1 MGRRRKDAGLLSDI
15 FKACYDLFQHVPIW
29 VGPCVAVV
37 TFALFYWIV
46 PYFAIKDGT
55 PGSPI
60 YAMLFHVLAYGVA
73 GVVALAW
80 ITAEIRKRSSRR
92 LFDTAVD
99 TGHVSDFTWQEF
111 EHLIGE
117 HYRRQGYMAEVVGSP
132 SGDGGVDILLNGH
145 GQTLLVQCKHWKAYK
160 VGVREVRELH
170 SVVTSRRVSGGI
182 LITSGRFTAEAKAYA
197 VETGIRFVDGTEL
210 QQLLHAAQASPVHS
224 APELKPP
231 TPAHSAAA
239 PTCPSCGK
247 CMVHRTAQ
255 SGAYAGSTFWG
266 CPGYPKC
273 KGIRSIPS
281 PGGIAKGNTRQ

>member
-1 MGRRRKDAGLLSDI
+1 MGRRRKDDGLLGDI

-37 TFALFYWIV
+37 SFALFYWV
-46 PYFAIKDGT
+46 APSFGVKDGT

-60 YAMLFHVLAYGVA
+60 FTGLFHMLAYGVA
-73 GVVALAW
+73 GVVVLAW
-80 ITAEIRKRSSRR
+80 VGAEIRKLTSRR

-99 TGHVSDFTWQEF
+99 TGHVNDFTWQQF

-132 SGDGGVDILLNGH
+132 AGDGGVDILLNGH
-145 GQTLLVQCKHWKAYK
+145 GQTLLVQCKHWKAFK
-160 VGVREVRELH
+160 VGVHEVRDLH

-197 VETGIRFVDGTEL
+197 AETGIRLVDGTAL
-210 QQLLHAAQASPVHS
+210 RRLLHAAQASPARS

-231 TPAHSAAA
+231 TPPAPSVAG
-239 PTCPSCGK
+239 PTCPRCGK
-247 CMVHRTAQ
+247 RMVRRTAQ
-255 SGAYAGSTFWG
+255 SGAYAGSDFWG
-266 CPGYPKC
+266 CPAYPKC
-273 KGIRSIPS
+273 KAVRNIPS
-281 PGGIAKGNTRQ
+281 RATPGGRP